1 MTRKR
6 YIKLTIALFDKI
18 NMDVEEKHID
28 GEMIRWLRSRR
39 VSDFKGVKSYQEA
52 WDKFYTMRMAVL
64 FNERG
69 TK

>member
-1 MTRKR
+1 
-6 YIKLTIALFDKI
+6 
-18 NMDVEEKHID
+18 MDVEGKHID
-28 GEMIRWLRSRR
+28 GEMLRWLRSRR
-39 VSDFKGVKSYQEA
+39 ISDFKSVKSYQEA